1 MVRRVVGVQC
11 TSVGPVETLRIG
23 FQVDDKV
30 RSRPKGQA
38 RLAPSAVKRAPYM
51 ELVGIWLAAEEL
63 AVFVTGGVPAGL
75 FREERVVTPL
85 SVWWLPRRGVVR

>member
-1 MVRRVVGVQC
+1 MVRCVVWVEC

-38 RLAPSAVKRAPYM
+38 RLAPSAVKRALRRAT
-51 ELVGIWLAAEEL
+51 EHTHADTTSKRL
-63 AVFVTGGVPAGL
+63 AVACGSFSPNSL
-75 FREERVVTPL
+75 QI
-85 SVWWLPRRGVVR
+85 SSI